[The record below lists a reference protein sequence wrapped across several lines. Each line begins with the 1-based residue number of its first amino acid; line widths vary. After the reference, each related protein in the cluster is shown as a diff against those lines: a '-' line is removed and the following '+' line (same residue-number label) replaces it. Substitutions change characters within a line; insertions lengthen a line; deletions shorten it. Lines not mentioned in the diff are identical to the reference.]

1 MRQPEPE
8 KKRGGREKRPEGFVP
23 TSARNFDKLPDSAL
37 VGIGTVQVLDDCSR
51 ATVYRR
57 VDAGLLP
64 KPIKRGATVS
74 FNVGEL
80 RRFLCGA
87 EG

>member
-1 MRQPEPE
+1 MNTEPK
-8 KKRGGREKRPEGFVP
+8 KKRGGREKRPEGFIP
-23 TSARNFDKLPDSAL
+23 LTARNFDKLPNSAN
-37 VGIGTVQVLDDCSR
+37 VGVDTVQVIDDCSR

-57 VDAGLLP
+57 VEAGLLP
-64 KPIKRGATVS
+64 KPIKRGTTLA

-80 RRFLCGA
+80 RRYLCGA